1 MRERTIV
8 LVVGG
13 PGSGK
18 STLARAFVRSAE
30 ARRDRVR
37 IVDPARQFA
46 RGVMP
51 DDVDGYLAERRAARD
66 VDLVVLDDADAY
78 VPTTLRQGSAMRDL
92 ALRNR
97 WWGVDVLITARRL
110 QSLPTL
116 LLSAV
121 QHLYVFRLS
130 PADVAGRDRLE
141 LVAGDQLEVPTEP
154 YRFLAVDVF
163 AGTRR
168 PGRVY
173 ADGTFHLEGGHG
185 DRPRRKGDR

>member
-18 STLARAFVRSAE
+18 STLARALIAA
-30 ARRDRVR
+30 ARRRGERVR
-37 IVDPARQFA
+37 IVDPARQFHG
-46 RGVMP
+46 GVMP
-51 DDVDGYLAERRAARD
+51 DDVDRWLGERKAARD
-66 VDLVVLDDADAY
+66 TDLLVLDDADAY
-78 VPTTLRQGSAMRDL
+78 VPSPLKQGSNLRDL

-121 QHLYVFRLS
+121 HHLYVFRLS
-130 PADVAGRDRLE
+130 PADKAGRERLVEVAGE
-141 LVAGDQLEVPTEP
+141 QLDVPAQP
-154 YRFLAVDVF
+154 YRFVQVDVF
-163 AGTRR
+163 GGSRR
-168 PGRVY
+168 PGRTLS
-173 ADGTFHLEGGHG
+173 DGRIRMGA
-185 DRPRRKGDR
+185 